1 MVVFSPSR
9 MTLATIFVALAL
21 LSGFLV
27 LSDRALAQQ
36 QFPSSAFTSAE
47 TCGGCHADI
56 YEQWSETILSQAY
69 RDPFYRARMEE
80 AVRDTQ
86 GRLADFCI
94 KCHSPIGVFAE
105 EHLPIDGSRM
115 SAIAVR
121 GVQCDFC
128 HTISGID
135 GISNGGYL
143 NTPGNVKRGPFKDA
157 VSPFHETVYSVL
169 HTRSEICGI
178 CHDIYNPDNGLRL
191 ESTYFE
197 WREGPYGKQNIT
209 CQDCHMTPGPGVT
222 KPNPGQAAIG
232 GPAREHIYT
241 HHFVGANVLYG
252 NRDLAI
258 ERLRAAAQLDIS
270 VPEKIESGKRAT
282 LDVTVRN
289 VGAGHYLPTSLT
301 YIRQMWLDVEVKDA
315 AGQSLFR
322 DRVMYNTILEDA
334 NGLHDG
340 SVPAWRAESI
350 YRDYRIPPAG
360 QVTENFTFV
369 TPLESRGQLSVTAVL
384 NYRSAD
390 PQMTARYNLPEF
402 PIVEMTRAEATLQAT
417 VPSALRAILI
427 SLTASLWW
435 AGTAVLLV
443 LACWAVFGRAV

>member
-1 MVVFSPSR
+1 MIAHLWR
-9 MTLATIFVALAL
+9 TLLLISFVTLAL
-21 LSGFLV
+21 LSGLA
-27 LSDRALAQQ
+27 ALNDSASAQQ
-36 QFPSSAFTSAE
+36 AFPSSAFTAAE

-69 RDPFYRARMEE
+69 RDPFYRARMQE

-94 KCHSPIGVFAE
+94 KCHSPIGVFAG

-157 VSPFHETVYSVL
+157 VSPFHETAYSTL
-169 HTRSEICGI
+169 HTRAEICGI

-252 NRDLAI
+252 NRELAI
-258 ERLRAAAQLDIS
+258 ERLRAAAQLSIS
-270 VPEKIESGKRAT
+270 VPEKVESGKMVT

-301 YIRQMWLDVEVKDA
+301 YIRQMWLEVEVKDA
-315 AGQSLFR
+315 DGQSLFR
-322 DRVMYNTILEDA
+322 DQVMYNTILEDA

-340 SVPAWRAESI
+340 TVPAWRAESI
-350 YRDYRIPPAG
+350 YRDHRIPPAG
-360 QVTENFTFV
+360 QVTESFSLMV
-369 TPLESRGQLSVTAVL
+369 PLASRGRLSVIAVL

-390 PQMTARYNLPEF
+390 PQMTARYDVPEF
-402 PIVEMTRAEATLQAT
+402 PIVEMTRAETALQAIT
-417 VPSALRAILI
+417 PSAFRKVLTA
-427 SLTASLWW
+427 LTASFWW
-435 AGTAVLLV
+435 TGTVALLV
-443 LACWAVFGRAV
+443 LACWAVFRRAA